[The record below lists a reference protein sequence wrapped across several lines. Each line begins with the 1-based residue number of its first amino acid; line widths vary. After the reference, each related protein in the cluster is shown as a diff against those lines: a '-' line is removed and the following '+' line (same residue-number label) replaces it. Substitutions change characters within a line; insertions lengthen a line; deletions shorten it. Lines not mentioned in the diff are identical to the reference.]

1 MRARKPLWCLQ
12 GRSQGVQLHVSSCHE
27 YDYHSCGELCICSC
41 IEVEEVSGK
50 GMRVLLASFMLVV
63 AMNMT
68 VLGPYSCS

>member
-1 MRARKPLWCLQ
+1 MLVVAMNTITTA
-12 GRSQGVQLHVSSCHE
+12 VVSSVQ
-27 YDYHSCGELCICSC
+27 CICSC